1 MNWTPFAWPRGQYLD
16 CISQEVTA
24 QLLEEI
30 DGIESNGQAVFVVA
44 ATNRP
49 DLSRFS
55 DPFSVHRADRNRL
68 YRALKNASNFFNSL

>member
-1 MNWTPFAWPRGQYLD
+1 MPSAQPRGQYAD

-44 ATNRP
+44 AMNRR
-49 DLSRFS
+49 DLIDSATSFVYTEG
-55 DPFSVHRADRNRL
+55 FL
-68 YRALKNASNFFNSL
+68 